1 MKFKES
7 LCFLTLIFCQLS
19 TALESYTEQDPKSGE
34 LLPRSKAFLLKEKGK
49 YQAIIWF
56 RMWYKHEAMSKRYVL
71 SQRWAL

>member
-7 LCFLTLIFCQLS
+7 LCLLTLIFCQLS

-49 YQAIIWF
+49 YQAII
-56 RMWYKHEAMSKRYVL
+56 
-71 SQRWAL
+71 